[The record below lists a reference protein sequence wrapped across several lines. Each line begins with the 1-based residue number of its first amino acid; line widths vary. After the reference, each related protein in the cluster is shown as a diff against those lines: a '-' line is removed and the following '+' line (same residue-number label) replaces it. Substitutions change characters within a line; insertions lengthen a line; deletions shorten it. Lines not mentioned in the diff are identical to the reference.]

1 MLGMGRK
8 SRQLVGLDIG
18 SSSIKAV
25 ELKSTK
31 SGYEL
36 VSFGMET
43 LAPDTVVDGAIMDA
57 PQVANAISKIFDA
70 QRIKTKN
77 VATSVSGHSV
87 IVKRVPLPLM
97 TEDELYDRIPSEASQ
112 HIPFDIADVNLSYQL
127 LESMDSQM
135 DVLLVAV
142 KKDKILN
149 HTNVLAQAGKT
160 PVVVD
165 IDAFGLQNCFEV
177 NYEPDA
183 GQTVALLNIGASVMN
198 INIVRGGGGN
208 QYTDALQKELDL
220 SFEDAERLKRGDS
233 LPSVTDEQKQQILRS
248 VSDILTLEIQKTFDF
263 FRATASGENIQRI
276 VVAGGTARVPGLV
289 DLLREEFA
297 MPVEELNPFRKVSI
311 DPGKHSDDQ
320 IREMAP
326 RLAIAAGAAMPAV
339 FIGAGLVLGALVL
352 GFFYYTWQQQLNK
365 ENAEIK
371 RLTAQKTEL
380 EQTKQQVEA
389 FEKQKVVLQQRVST
403 IEQLQRDRTGGQEL
417 LDMVANTV
425 SRTENLWL
433 TEMVRKG
440 STLSMEGTSASVNAV
455 ANFITALKRSGYFQK
470 VEIKETKQDEK
481 NTAVQSFGF
490 QISAEI
496 TPPNAAQARPAN
508 TPAPAAAA
516 KAPAKKG

>member
-1 MLGMGRK
+1 MLGLGK
-8 SRQLVGLDIG
+8 KARQLVGLDIG

-25 ELKSTK
+25 ELKATK
-31 SGYEL
+31 AGYEL
-36 VSFGMET
+36 VSFGMES

-57 PQVANAISKIFDA
+57 PQVANAITKIFEG
-70 QRIKTKN
+70 QRVKTKN

-127 LESMDSQM
+127 LEAMDSQM

-198 INIVRGGGGN
+198 INIVRGGVPLFTRDVSVGGN

-220 SFEDAERLKRGDS
+220 SFEDAERLKKGDT

-297 MPVEELNPFRKVSI
+297 MPVEELNPFRRVLVNPSR
-311 DPGKHSDDQ
+311 HADDQ
-320 IREMAP
+320 IRELAP
-326 RLAIAAGAAMPAV
+326 RLAIAV
-339 FIGAGLVLGALVL
+339 GLAL
-352 GFFYYTWQQQLNK
+352 
-365 ENAEIK
+365 
-371 RLTAQKTEL
+371 
-380 EQTKQQVEA
+380 
-389 FEKQKVVLQQRVST
+389 
-403 IEQLQRDRTGGQEL
+403 
-417 LDMVANTV
+417 
-425 SRTENLWL
+425 
-433 TEMVRKG
+433 
-440 STLSMEGTSASVNAV
+440 
-455 ANFITALKRSGYFQK
+455 RSF
-470 VEIKETKQDEK
+470 D
-481 NTAVQSFGF
+481 
-490 QISAEI
+490 
-496 TPPNAAQARPAN
+496 
-508 TPAPAAAA
+508 
-516 KAPAKKG
+516 

>member
-1 MLGMGRK
+1 MALFGGK

-25 ELKSTK
+25 ELKASK

-36 VSFGMET
+36 VSFGSEH

-70 QRIKTKN
+70 QRVKTKN

-165 IDAFGLQNCFEV
+165 IDAFALQNCFEV

-183 GQTVALLNIGASVMN
+183 GQTIALLNIGASVMN
-198 INIVRGGGGN
+198 INIVRGGIPLFTRDVSVGGN

-220 SFEDAERLKRGDS
+220 SFEDAERLKKGDS

-297 MPVEELNPFRKVSI
+297 MPVEELNPFRRVLVNPSR
-311 DPGKHSDDQ
+311 HSDDQ
-320 IREMAP
+320 IRDMSP
-326 RLAIAAGAAMPAV
+326 RLAIAV
-339 FIGAGLVLGALVL
+339 GLAL
-352 GFFYYTWQQQLNK
+352 
-365 ENAEIK
+365 
-371 RLTAQKTEL
+371 
-380 EQTKQQVEA
+380 
-389 FEKQKVVLQQRVST
+389 
-403 IEQLQRDRTGGQEL
+403 
-417 LDMVANTV
+417 
-425 SRTENLWL
+425 
-433 TEMVRKG
+433 
-440 STLSMEGTSASVNAV
+440 
-455 ANFITALKRSGYFQK
+455 RSF
-470 VEIKETKQDEK
+470 D
-481 NTAVQSFGF
+481 
-490 QISAEI
+490 
-496 TPPNAAQARPAN
+496 
-508 TPAPAAAA
+508 
-516 KAPAKKG
+516 